1 MKNELKVQQCRS
13 RKYRCPVWPVCLF
26 GWGFPLDNFRRRVV
40 NAARKMEG
48 FVGFCDPKIYIRE
61 DDRGVIF
68 FVLFDTKAHAIAG
81 RDLISEKFP
90 QQSVGPNCI
99 MHYAA
104 REPYD
109 DPELM
114 RISLRGE

>member
-1 MKNELKVQQCRS
+1 M
-13 RKYRCPVWPVCLF
+13 
-26 GWGFPLDNFRRRVV
+26 
-40 NAARKMEG
+40 
-48 FVGFCDPKIYIRE
+48 
-61 DDRGVIF
+61 IF

>member
-1 MKNELKVQQCRS
+1 MAAFVKATL
-13 RKYRCPVWPVCLF
+13 PV
-26 GWGFPLDNFRRRVV
+26 
-40 NAARKMEG
+40 AASNG
-48 FVGFCDPKIYIRE
+48 SVWDA
-61 DDRGVIF
+61 F
-68 FVLFDTKAHAIAG
+68 FQMRLW
-81 RDLISEKFP
+81 LC
-90 QQSVGPNCI
+90 NCI

>member
-1 MKNELKVQQCRS
+1 MRPEN
-13 RKYRCPVWPVCLF
+13 
-26 GWGFPLDNFRRRVV
+26 
-40 NAARKMEG
+40 
-48 FVGFCDPKIYIRE
+48 IYIRE

>member
-1 MKNELKVQQCRS
+1 MKNELKVQQCPS

-68 FVLFDTKAHAIAG
+68 FVLFDTKSHCAAG
-81 RDLISEKFP
+81 
-90 QQSVGPNCI
+90 
-99 MHYAA
+99 AA
-104 REPYD
+104 RSRCASALNSGGPGTACIV
-109 DPELM
+109 
-114 RISLRGE
+114 RNAALRC